1 MAPTRVTGR
10 WTKVLDAEILQR
22 SSQVLA
28 VVDNVA
34 HVFGGELRPREPR
47 DNDVHTI
54 ALDGTS
60 KIIRVCKQ
68 TDQKYLT
75 APTGSTSTIAK
86 PATSQ
91 VPSPRVGSACT
102 TLGKK
107 IYLFSGRGGAAMAPI
122 DEAGAIW
129 EFNPEIPAWTLIHPA
144 SATRPPPRSYHCM
157 TSDGADTLYLHAGCP
172 ESGRLSDLWAF
183 RLSTREWT
191 PLASAPD
198 PPRGGTSIAF
208 AEGVLYRM
216 NGFDGKTEQ
225 GSSVD
230 VYSPGANAW
239 SSYRFVAD
247 GVSGPEARSVSAL
260 LPVRIGGR
268 VALVTLFGER
278 DPSALGHQGAGK
290 MLDDVWVFDVEERS
304 WRRVDAQGSETPR
317 ARGWFAADVCGEN
330 AIAVQGGL
338 DESNGRL
345 GDVWILSF

>member
-1 MAPTRVTGR
+1 MAATQVTGK

-54 ALDGTS
+54 ALDGS
-60 KIIRVCKQ
+60 S
-68 TDQKYLT
+68 
-75 APTGSTSTIAK
+75 STSTIAK
-86 PATSQ
+86 PSTSQ
-91 VPSPRVGSACT
+91 VPSPRVGSAST
-102 TLGKK
+102 TLHQK
-107 IYLFSGRGGAAMAPI
+107 IYLFSGRGGLAMAPI
-122 DEAGAIW
+122 DEAGAVW
-129 EFNPEIPAWTLIHPA
+129 EFNPQTSAWTLITAA
-144 SATRPPPRSYHCM
+144 SATHPPARSYHCM
-157 TSDGADTLYLHAGCP
+157 TSDGNDTLYLHAGCP

-191 PLASAPD
+191 PLASAPE
-198 PPRGGTSIAF
+198 PARGGTSIAF
-208 AEGVLYRM
+208 AEGALYRM

-225 GSSVD
+225 GGSVD
-230 VYSPGANAW
+230 VYSPEANAW

-260 LPVRIGGR
+260 LPVRLGGR
-268 VALVTLFGER
+268 VSLVTLFGER

-304 WRRVDAQGSETPR
+304 WRRVDAQGAETPC
-317 ARGWFAADVCGEN
+317 ARGWFAADVHGES
-330 AIAVQGGL
+330 AVVVQGGL

>member
-1 MAPTRVTGR
+1 MAPTRATGK
-10 WTKVLDAEILQR
+10 WTKVLDAEIPQR

-54 ALDGTS
+54 ALNGTS
-60 KIIRVCKQ
+60 
-68 TDQKYLT
+68 
-75 APTGSTSTIAK
+75 STSTIAK

-157 TSDGADTLYLHAGCP
+157 ASDGADTLYLHAGCP

-225 GSSVD
+225 GGAVD

>member
-1 MAPTRVTGR
+1 MVATQVTGK
-10 WTKVLDAEILQR
+10 WTKVLDAESLQR

-28 VVDNVA
+28 VVDNMA

-54 ALDGTS
+54 ALNGTN
-60 KIIRVCKQ
+60 
-68 TDQKYLT
+68 
-75 APTGSTSTIAK
+75 PTSTIAR
-86 PATSQ
+86 PSTSQ
-91 VPSPRVGSACT
+91 VPSPRVGSAST

-122 DEAGAIW
+122 DEAGAVW
-129 EFNPEIPAWTLIHPA
+129 EFNPQTSAWRLI
-144 SATRPPPRSYHCM
+144 TYHCM
-157 TSDGADTLYLHAGCP
+157 TSDGTDTLYLHAGCP
-172 ESGRLSDLWAF
+172 ETGRLSDLWAF

-191 PLASAPD
+191 ALASAPD

-208 AEGVLYRM
+208 ADGALYRM
-216 NGFDGKTEQ
+216 NGFDGKNEQ
-225 GSSVD
+225 GGSVD
-230 VYSPGANAW
+230 VYSPEANAW

-260 LPVRIGGR
+260 LPVRIGVG
-268 VALVTLFGER
+268 

-290 MLDDVWVFDVEERS
+290 MLGDVWVFDMEERS
-304 WRRVDAQGSETPR
+304 WRRVDAQGAEAPC
-317 ARGWFAADVCGEN
+317 ARGWFAADVLGEN
-330 AIAVQGGL
+330 AIVVQGGL